1 MGIFKVIYHH
11 LSLVKNPNSFR
22 DSADASSSTAAGGHV
37 GSGEAMG
44 RGLSTMLESIIKEF
58 DSKANDAFNSQDQL
72 SGSLDRLVQG
82 KRTIVVHSTTRVEDL
97 ERQTDGVEATI
108 NSSTNGYGTTLGTY
122 QLNQGTLE
130 NLRLGPDSWL
140 MKLIKLIQGIKN
152 TILPKSKLFY

>member
-1 MGIFKVIYHH
+1 
-11 LSLVKNPNSFR
+11 
-22 DSADASSSTAAGGHV
+22 
-37 GSGEAMG
+37 MG